1 MLSTSRTPAFA
12 PPAPPRKAIAMT
24 DHRTPSTPTD
34 TGIALRDHFAGQA
47 FAALL
52 IAPKQ
57 PGVARMDTDAM
68 AKSAYDY
75 ADALLRARE
84 T

>member
-1 MLSTSRTPAFA
+1 MLPIPHPRPSA
-12 PPAPPRKAIAMT
+12 PPAPLPTAIAMT
-24 DHRTPSTPTD
+24 DHRTPTTPTPAD
-34 TGIALRDHFAGQA
+34 VALRDHFAGQA

-75 ADALLRARE
+75 ADALIRARG